1 LINRVFNKSR
11 FVEERLA
18 ITPRVNYQLTKGILM
33 ANSKQRI
40 HRTPP
45 QHTKQSV
52 APKIPAIQQAK
63 ILQMAA
69 AGKSLREIAREQN
82 RDRRT
87 VTKIVNQPEMRKIL
101 EAVKSRLIQLAD
113 NAAASVEFA
122 IEYELDAKVAL
133 RLLEGFGVLP
143 SGRNV
148 VVVEEAKPED
158 QRTPEEKHDDLVE
171 DYLKRALKLAW
182 LRKKAFGTPLPE
194 VEE

>member
-1 LINRVFNKSR
+1 MPIRTV
-11 FVEERLA
+11 
-18 ITPRVNYQLTKGILM
+18 
-33 ANSKQRI
+33 

-45 QHTKQSV
+45 QPAKISV
-52 APKIPAIQQAK
+52 APKIPAVQQAK

-82 RDRRT
+82 CDRRT
-87 VTKIVNQPEMRKIL
+87 VTKIVNQPEMRNIL

-113 NAAASVEFA
+113 NAAASIEFA
-122 IEYELDAKVAL
+122 IENELDAKVAL

-143 SGRNV
+143 SGRNI

-158 QRTPEEKHDDLVE
+158 KRTPEEKHDDLVE
-171 DYLKRALKLAW
+171 DYLKRALRMLHVRNKV
-182 LRKKAFGTPLPE
+182 FGTPLPE

>member
-1 LINRVFNKSR
+1 MPIRTV
-11 FVEERLA
+11 
-18 ITPRVNYQLTKGILM
+18 
-33 ANSKQRI
+33 

-45 QHTKQSV
+45 QPAKISV
-52 APKIPAIQQAK
+52 APKIPAVQQAK

-87 VTKIVNQPEMRKIL
+87 VTKIVNQPEMRNIL

-122 IEYELDAKVAL
+122 IENELDAKVAL

-143 SGRNV
+143 NGRNV

-158 QRTPEEKHDDLVE
+158 KRTPEEKHDDLVE
-171 DYLKRALKLAW
+171 DYLKRALRMFHVRNKV
-182 LRKKAFGTPLPE
+182 FGTPLPE